1 MYEQGFPIYVEMFL
15 GDTLDHQTVTET
27 LKSSVDDMK
36 FERFIFIGDKSITNY
51 PNLLHITSLG
61 N

>member
-1 MYEQGFPIYVEMFL
+1 MDEQGFSVSVEIFL
-15 GDTLDHQTVTET
+15 GNTFDHQTVTEA

-36 FERFIFIGDKSITNY
+36 FERFIFIGDKGITNY